1 MNIAVSSWSFHEA
14 LYKGE
19 MRLAEV
25 PFHVYEL
32 GYRAVELQDMFLWPK
47 PPNRLLRLLGRKP
60 SAIDLH
66 AYDRKAL
73 RGVRLNRFRSGTQLV
88 CWAIDS
94 DLASEA
100 AEHEAQLAYLGAAI
114 QTARYLNAPLIRITS
129 GGEAGDQAAFDRAV
143 NLMRSVLPAAI
154 AAGVKLAIENHGG
167 WSSDPDAL
175 LEFVQKCRGVQSQT
189 LTASYLGVCLDFGNF
204 ERDPQAAMT
213 KLAPY
218 ATHVHAKSRTFD
230 AAGEETTIDY
240 KTSLTVLK
248 SAGYAGPISIE
259 FEGDGDS
266 AEGIRKTRDLIEK
279 YW

>member
-1 MNIAVSSWSFHEA
+1 MS
-14 LYKGE
+14 
-19 MRLAEV
+19 EV
-25 PFHVYEL
+25 PFRVYDL
-32 GYRAVELQDMFLWPK
+32 GYRAVELQDLFLWPK
-47 PPNRLLRLLGRKP
+47 PPNRLMRLLGRKP
-60 SAIDLH
+60 LPIDPH
-66 AYDRKAL
+66 EYDRKAL

-94 DLASEA
+94 DLSVEA
-100 AEHEAQLAYLGAAI
+100 AAREAQLAYLGAAI
-114 QTARYLNAPLIRITS
+114 QTARYLNAPLIRVTS

-143 NLMRSVLPAAI
+143 SLMRSVLPAAI

-175 LEFVQKCRGVQSQT
+175 LEFVQKCRGVQPNA

-204 ERDPQAAMT
+204 ERDPQAALA

-218 ATHVHAKSRTFD
+218 AIHVHAKSRAFD
-230 AAGEETTIDY
+230 AAGEETLIDY
-240 KTSLTVLK
+240 RMSLMTLK
-248 SAGYAGPISIE
+248 SVGYAGPISIE
-259 FEGDGDS
+259 FEGDGDP